1 MGIESPDASGGC
13 RRLICLRGPAIIHE
27 PVACSLRPR
36 KHRETFAPVLFVIPA
51 SLLAFGSRT
60 PLGRARCPNQP
71 LRGRTRVGNGQRSR
85 RMLMECGG
93 DGGLNQRTSRGG
105 GYGREAGI

>member
-1 MGIESPDASGGC
+1 MLRRSDVRWVLNRRMPVGLPEIYLSG
-13 RRLICLRGPAIIHE
+13 GPAIIHE
-27 PVACSLRPR
+27 PIACSLRPR

-93 DGGLNQRTSRGG
+93 T
-105 GYGREAGI
+105 AG